1 MKKKNKTKQKKN
13 GKKKKKCVVL
23 TPKLMR
29 KQLETFVYDY

>member
-1 MKKKNKTKQKKN
+1 MKKTQKKTKNN

-23 TPKLMR
+23 TLKLMR